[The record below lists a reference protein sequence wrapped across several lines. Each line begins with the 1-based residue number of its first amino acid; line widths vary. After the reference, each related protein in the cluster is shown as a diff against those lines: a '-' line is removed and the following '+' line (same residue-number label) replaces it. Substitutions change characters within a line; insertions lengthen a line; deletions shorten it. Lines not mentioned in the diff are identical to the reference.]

1 MQDHHLLAPTKFDNL
16 VHQQGTIAHALEKTK
31 YEDSDVKW
39 REMDHKYHFSCQFT
53 ADMIAMNTSDFIIA
67 STYQEIAGRL
77 VSCLHSCIAN
87 LIKFLSSCDLPANV
101 AQLSSSKF
109 CNSKEKPGQ
118 YESHYAFTMPG
129 LCRFATG
136 INVFDPKFN
145 IAAPGADQSV
155 YFPFTLKQ
163 KRLTHLHPQIDG
175 LVNSKED
182 NDEHM

>member
-1 MQDHHLLAPTKFDNL
+1 
-16 VHQQGTIAHALEKTK
+16 
-31 YEDSDVKW
+31 
-39 REMDHKYHFSCQFT
+39 MDHKYHFSCQFT

-67 STYQEIAGRL
+67 STYQEIAG
-77 VSCLHSCIAN
+77 
-87 LIKFLSSCDLPANV
+87 
-101 AQLSSSKF
+101 SKD
-109 CNSKEKPGQ
+109 KPGQ

-155 YFPFTLKQ
+155 YFPFTLKHE
-163 KRLTHLHPQIDG
+163 RLTDLHPQIEE
-175 LVNSKED
+175 LVYSKEE